1 MRYNVVFHPSWWH
14 VNEGIDF
21 SEVFGA
27 DPDARI
33 ASDIKMRRA
42 LYQRFGKYDLGEQNP
57 EPRPLM
63 GSDMLACGYLSSQI
77 LGCQVDFAPDDSPEV
92 HCANLDDEAAF
103 ALEFPDFDKNPVWK
117 GIQHQLDYLQ
127 NRFGHVES
135 YINFSGVQNLALD
148 LRGTDLFLDY
158 YDEDSPAAHLLEV
171 SYLTTRELCHRLSAY
186 TSCLSAGVSN
196 IVKSVLPDVVLHSNC
211 SVEMISEETYTEWLL
226 PFERK
231 FADEFPVYGIHHCG
245 QSMEHVIH
253 GYTKVPNLCFVE
265 VGAFSDLAAVVV
277 ALKPK
282 VLVNAR
288 YSPVRLAT
296 VPDSELRQELA
307 DTVRILPGRRLSIS
321 CVGIDSSVPDER
333 VRQFCAYCKELLPD
347 S

>member
-1 MRYNVVFHPSWWH
+1 MKGLFLRVFW
-14 VNEGIDF
+14 
-21 SEVFGA
+21 A

-42 LYQRFGKYDLGEQNP
+42 LYQRFGKYDLGKQNP

-148 LRGTDLFLDY
+148 LRGTDLFLNY

-186 TSCLSAGVSN
+186 ASCLSAGVSN
-196 IVKSVLPDVVLHSNC
+196 IVESVLPDVVLHSNC

-226 PFERK
+226 PFERM

-265 VGAFSDLAAVVV
+265 VGAFSDLAAIVV
-277 ALKPK
+277 ALNPK

-296 VPDSELRQELA
+296 VSDSELRQELA

-321 CVGIDSSVPDER
+321 CVGVDSSVPDER

>member
-1 MRYNVVFHPSWWH
+1 
-14 VNEGIDF
+14 
-21 SEVFGA
+21 
-27 DPDARI
+27 
-33 ASDIKMRRA
+33 MRRA
-42 LYQRFGKYDLGEQNP
+42 LYQRFGKYDLGKQNP

-148 LRGTDLFLDY
+148 LRGTDLFLNY

-186 TSCLSAGVSN
+186 ASCLSAGVSN
-196 IVKSVLPDVVLHSNC
+196 IVESVLPDVVLHSNC

-226 PFERK
+226 PFERM

-277 ALKPK
+277 ALNPK

-296 VPDSELRQELA
+296 VSDSELRQELA

>member
-1 MRYNVVFHPSWWH
+1 MRYNLVFHPSWWH
-14 VNEGIDF
+14 ANEGIDF
-21 SEVFGA
+21 SEAFWEN
-27 DPDARI
+27 PDARI

-42 LYQRFGKYDLGEQNP
+42 LHQRFGTYGLGEQNP
-57 EPRPLM
+57 EPRPLL

-103 ALEFPDFDKNPVWK
+103 ALEFPDFDKNSVWQ
-117 GIQHQLDYLQ
+117 GVQHQLDYLQ
-127 NRFGHVES
+127 NRFGRVES
-135 YINFSGVQNLALD
+135 YIDFNGIQNLALD

-158 YDEDSPAAHLLEV
+158 YDEDSPASHLLEV
-171 SYLTTRELCHRLSAY
+171 SYLTTRELCRRLSAY

-226 PFERK
+226 PFECK
-231 FADEFPVYGIHHCG
+231 LAEEFPVYGIHHCG

-253 GYTKVPNLCFVE
+253 GYAKVPNLCFVE
-265 VGAFSDLAAVVV
+265 VGAFSDLAAVVA
-277 ALKPK
+277 ALNSK

-296 VPDSELRQELA
+296 ASDSELRQELS
-307 DTVRILPGRRLSIS
+307 DIVRILPDRRLSIS

-333 VRQFCAYCKELLPD
+333 VRQFCAYCKELLPE